1 MSKEDLLQADG
12 VVAEVL
18 PNTTFRVKLALNNL
32 VILAH
37 LSGRMKKNNIKVL
50 LGDQVQVEMSVYDL
64 SKGRIVYR
72 K

>member
-1 MSKEDLLQADG
+1 MSKEDILTADG
-12 VVAEVL
+12 TVTEVL
-18 PNTTFRVKLALNNL
+18 PNTMFRVKLELGSS

-50 LGDQVQVEMSVYDL
+50 LGDTVQVEMSVYDL

>member
-1 MSKEDLLQADG
+1 MSKEDLLRADG
-12 VVAEVL
+12 AIAEVL
-18 PNTTFRVKLALNNL
+18 PNTTFRVKLAVNNS

>member
-1 MSKEDLLQADG
+1 MSKEDILKVDG
-12 VVAEVL
+12 VVTEVL
-18 PNTTFRVKLALNNL
+18 PNTTFRVTLTVNSSIVLC
-32 VILAH
+32 H

-50 LGDQVQVEMSVYDL
+50 LGDEVQVEMSVYDL

>member
-18 PNTTFRVKLALNNL
+18 PNTTFRVTLALNSS

-50 LGDQVQVEMSVYDL
+50 LGDHVQVEMSVYDL

>member
-18 PNTTFRVKLALNNL
+18 PNTTFRVKLTLNNL

>member
-1 MSKEDLLQADG
+1 MSKEDILTADG
-12 VVAEVL
+12 IVTEVL
-18 PNTTFRVKLALNNL
+18 PNTMFRVKLDLNST

-50 LGDQVQVEMSVYDL
+50 LGDAVQVEMSVYDL